1 MTNAFS
7 ISMYRVVGTLVRPFK
22 RLFSVV
28 DILQGNMR
36 LLLLLCVGI
45 VMTRAFRLIRP
56 RFDSVQHRLVAGQVR
71 IKPQLFASTDDSEG
85 MTDDNGDEEV
95 EEIPESPLS
104 RLPVDSEGNLI
115 LDPGVQLIELND
127 ELKSSF
133 MSYAMSTIL
142 GRALPDARDGLKPVH
157 RRVLY
162 AMHGLGLLPGSGYR
176 KCARV
181 VGEVLGKY
189 HPHGD
194 MSVYDALVRMA
205 QDFVMLHPL
214 VQGHGNF
221 GSVDNDPA
229 AAMRY
234 TEAKLASLAYDSLL
248 LDIKEDT
255 VDFVENFDGNEVEP
269 VVLPARIPLLLLNG
283 ASGIAVGM
291 ATNIPPHNL
300 RELCD
305 AIVSI
310 VDDPDTSQDE
320 LLKIVP
326 GPDFPTGGKIMGTTG
341 SENLFRTGQGSI
353 IMRAETHIENI
364 QYSSRS
370 GAKSS
375 RNAIIVTQLPYMTN
389 KAGLLEKIAELVND
403 KKIDGISDLR
413 DESDRDG
420 IRVVIEMKRDAIPAV
435 VQNNLF
441 KKTALQ
447 TTFSGNMLAL
457 IDDGKQPSRLNLK
470 QALEIFIEHRFKT
483 LRRRT
488 AYQLQKLK
496 SRDHLVVGM
505 IKALQQIDELIDLL
519 RNSKDTGSAKTVLM
533 SDKYQ
538 FSNEQADSILALR
551 LSRLTAMEKEK
562 LKAEHEE
569 LTADITTAESI
580 MHDDSRVYSI
590 LKSETKEIRDKHGV
604 DRRSIITA
612 EEGSLSDEDLL
623 ANDRSVIII
632 TRSGYIKRIPV
643 DEFESQSRGTKG
655 KAGAKLSTNDDGIV
669 QFFSCNDHDVVL
681 FVTDKGIAYSIK
693 AYQVPL
699 GSRIAK
705 GVPLPAIL
713 PFSAQE
719 TVTSVIPIESFDNQ
733 EEHLVLLTKN
743 GFVKKTP
750 MKNFKS
756 MSARGLIIISL
767 SPGDSLGW
775 SRRCL
780 PKQEVLIATR
790 DGFAC
795 RFGVDDLTST
805 GRTSRGVRALNLRE
819 GDEMADIDINP
830 FPLPPPP
837 AIGEGEESEE
847 GVGAVKAVKRR
858 TKNKHFIFA
867 VTEKGYGKRIPI
879 DDFRKA
885 KRGGRGVYAIKFK
898 EKAGGGRKG
907 SQGAKGKAKAI
918 AAAGDDDVQE
928 GAVSKRKGDAGDAL
942 RCFRFCTSGDEVV
955 ISTSKGTI
963 VRQTI
968 DDISLQSRSATG
980 VLIQK
985 LRSDDAV
992 VMADVIPQAR
1002 EEEEALATKAK
1013 AAAAAGK

>member
-1 MTNAFS
+1 
-7 ISMYRVVGTLVRPFK
+7 
-22 RLFSVV
+22 
-28 DILQGNMR
+28 MR
-36 LLLLLCVGI
+36 LLLLL
-45 VMTRAFRLIRP
+45 TAFVLTLSLRLMP
-56 RFDSVQHRLVAGQVR
+56 RISSASVHQRLAVEQVR
-71 IKPQLFASTDDSEG
+71 RLSFMMASTDD
-85 MTDDNGDEEV
+85 TDGVADESSDNDNGEDKEQL
-95 EEIPESPLS
+95 PESPLS

-162 AMHGLGLLPGSGYR
+162 AMHGLGLLPNSGYR

-234 TEAKLASLAYDSLL
+234 TEAKLSSLAYDSLL

-300 RELCD
+300 KELCD

-310 VDDPDTSQDE
+310 VDNPDISPEE

-341 SENLFRTGQGSI
+341 SENLFKTGQGSI

-389 KAGLLEKIAELVND
+389 KSGLLEKIAELVNE

-420 IRVVIEMKRDAIPAV
+420 IRVVIELKRDAIPAV

-457 IDDGKQPSRLNLK
+457 IDDGRQPSRLNLK

-488 AYQLQKLK
+488 AHQLQKLK
-496 SRDHLVVGM
+496 SRDHLVIGM

-519 RNSKDTGSAKTVLM
+519 RNSKDTATAKTVLM
-533 SDKYQ
+533 SDKYR

-551 LSRLTAMEKEK
+551 LSRLTAMEEEK
-562 LKAEHEE
+562 LKAEHKE
-569 LTADITTAESI
+569 LTADISTAESI
-580 MHDDSRVYSI
+580 MQDDSKVYTI
-590 LKSETKEIRDKHGV
+590 LKSETMEIKEKHGV

-669 QFFSCNDHDVVL
+669 QFFTCNDHDVVL

-705 GVPLPAIL
+705 GVPLPQIL

-719 TVTSVIPIESFDNQ
+719 RVTSVIPIESFDN
-733 EEHLVLLTKN
+733 ENEHLVLLTKN

-805 GRTSRGVRALNLRE
+805 GRTSRGVRALNLRD

-830 FPLPPPP
+830 FPIPAAP
-837 AIGEGEESEE
+837 AIGEGEEVDTGKE
-847 GVGAVKAVKRR
+847 APAKRR
-858 TKNKHFIFA
+858 MKNKHFIFA

-885 KRGGRGVYAIKFK
+885 RRGGRGVYAIKFK
-898 EKAGGGRKG
+898 EKAGGGRK
-907 SQGAKGKAKAI
+907 
-918 AAAGDDDVQE
+918 AARKSKVVTDEEDGE
-928 GAVSKRKGDAGDAL
+928 GTKLATKSNDGDAL
-942 RCFRFCTSGDEVV
+942 RCFRFCSAGDEVV

-963 VRQTI
+963 VRQAA
-968 DDISLQSRSATG
+968 DDISVQTRSATG

-985 LRSDDAV
+985 LSNDDAV
-992 VMADVIPQAR
+992 VMADVIPQLK
-1002 EEEEALATKAK
+1002 EEEETVKAK
-1013 AAAAAGK
+1013 ASAK